1 MRSHDAM
8 RDEEAIDAA
17 WEASK
22 GAMYGAV
29 KWGAFTG
36 ILSGIGYATSPIYR
50 SLTIQFKVYIQM
62 SGMAFGSMVEA
73 DHRMRQYE
81 AHVRMQRRIA
91 KERAVWQSLQDELGD
106 DDES

>member
-1 MRSHDAM
+1 
-8 RDEEAIDAA
+8 
-17 WEASK
+17 
-22 GAMYGAV
+22 
-29 KWGAFTG
+29 
-36 ILSGIGYATSPIYR
+36 
-50 SLTIQFKVYIQM
+50 M

-91 KERAVWQSLQDELGD
+91 KERAVWQRLQEEYGD